1 VIVGVLGISAV
12 SAAAPPDHVVRKAY
26 DSVTVTGRPDLATAG
41 QRGGFVIVRVAKTRE
56 PRLRE
61 RRNHDDWRALVAPIK
76 IRTVLPEYPDGAA
89 EAGIR
94 GDVYV
99 EAVVTRTG
107 SVVEPVLIRG
117 LPNDELNR
125 RALEA
130 IRGWEF
136 DPGRVDGEPVDV
148 LALFTVSFRAR

>member
-1 VIVGVLGISAV
+1 M
-12 SAAAPPDHVVRKAY
+12 
-26 DSVTVTGRPDLATAG
+26 
-41 QRGGFVIVRVAKTRE
+41 
-56 PRLRE
+56 
-61 RRNHDDWRALVAPIK
+61 
-76 IRTVLPEYPDGAA
+76 LPEYPDGAA